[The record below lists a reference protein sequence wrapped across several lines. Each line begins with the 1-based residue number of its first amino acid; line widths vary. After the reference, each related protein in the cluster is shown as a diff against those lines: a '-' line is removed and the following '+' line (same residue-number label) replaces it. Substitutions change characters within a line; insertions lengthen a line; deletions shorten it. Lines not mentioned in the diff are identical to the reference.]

1 MLSVLR
7 RLFFLPVLTIAITA
21 SLPGS
26 VRAQSEDAPAFA
38 ANIERLS
45 DSDVVASIQLS
56 PEQRGQVLQILATRQ
71 AAVAAATT
79 DEAKAAAA
87 ATAEAGLLQTL
98 TEDQRRLFNTLFS
111 GKSLKFSFRA
121 QKWPDVLAWLASEAD
136 LSLVMDTEPP
146 GVFSYTD
153 SSSYSPA
160 QAIDLVNGWLLT
172 RGFSLVRRERMLM
185 CLDLKGGLPEGAIPR
200 VVPEELPVRGRFDFV
215 SVLFPLN
222 DRPADTIMEEVTPL
236 LGKYGKA
243 ELLPGTKQILVA
255 DTVLN
260 LRAVQSVLQAVP
272 EQPAEDLRSRLVV
285 YPTQHANPDRA
296 GEVLRELIQGTVVVD
311 AVAGQISVYGSAE
324 AQLTAKK
331 VLEQLE
337 SSQGEDARPV
347 LQVYPAIVPDP
358 LQLVATLQL
367 LAPQGQF
374 RVDATA
380 GKLIAWASA
389 ADQEKIRSSLEQ
401 LLQDQTSAGP
411 RVVVYETEDIGAVT
425 VSTILAG
432 LVPTARVT
440 VNSAGRG
447 LVVLASDADHQRVAE
462 LLRQLQQNAEAPEQQ
477 QELKGYPVS
486 TAFATTATSLL
497 TSVLP
502 TVQIIPDTNGSRLLI
517 LARPAEHAQVELL
530 LKSVETAERAE
541 RTLQSYSLEQ
551 LNQTTATTMLATQI
565 PTAAVTVD
573 ATNRRLLVMAGPD
586 DHNRVAALLDE
597 IRVPGSELKLQF
609 YELQNTPG
617 AAAVST
623 LSALVP
629 QAVVTLDAA
638 LNRLRVIATADDHQQ
653 IVTTLQTL
661 QQAAGDTERS
671 LQFYPVNSQVAAQT
685 QALLAS
691 TWSDVS
697 FRLTAEGNRLMAQ
710 VTQQRDTEIRAL
722 LERLQQEQPFSSDR
736 SLRLYSIHDLGGNA
750 TTVLQAAV
758 PAASISIGAHA
769 DQLMIVATDAEHIQV
784 AELLQQLQQVRPAR
798 TEKVLD
804 VYPLRGSSASA
815 VLRVLQPLVD
825 TGVQLTVD
833 PGGRQLFVRV
843 PVDRQAEVR
852 SLVESIT
859 AGLADSGDRETRSYV
874 VGAPNA
880 DEVQEVLLALFPDAT
895 IVTDADRKMIVATAT
910 KAQHETIEQVASQM
924 RGTSTGAIRPQPKIY
939 QLQSVDAE
947 TVRNLLDSMY
957 NRYDNV
963 RATISAETG
972 SLIVLAREDQ
982 HVSIAELI
990 AELDVPGES
999 VEPHELAVFRLNRM
1013 DALSVQEALQPLLP
1027 AGARVTP
1034 DRIGRQLF
1042 VSAPSGKMAAVRE
1055 LVGQMLAST
1064 GAPGDGLKTQSYWLR
1079 PYEAD
1084 EAQEVLERLMPD
1096 AVLVT
1101 DAADEV
1107 LVATATPEQHE
1118 TIQEVV
1124 SQMMS
1129 REGRADAAVPRSYRL
1144 RTADGQ
1150 TIALALQ
1157 TMFGR
1162 TDNVRVS
1169 FDSGSNSL
1177 LVVARPQQHE
1187 MIAGLVQEMELPV
1200 SAEMPRSIEV
1210 YSLPGVDGDTV
1221 LEVIQ
1226 GALRAVDEG
1235 ASVSWEDSTQQMIV
1249 SANAAGQ
1256 AEARVV
1262 TERFQESDERETAV
1276 IQLTILSAD
1285 AAVNAIEGLF
1295 GAPSSY
1301 SSRSSSGSSSSSPYS
1316 RRTRYS
1322 GPIVQ
1327 ADEDLEQILIRA
1339 TPRQIT
1345 EIRDLLSQMG
1355 EPGIAAGSSAGRR
1368 SGSSMRV
1375 IPFPGDSEETVRRIE
1390 NLWPSLRKNRI
1401 RILRPGELAPQA
1413 SPSSP
1418 QSGTDPA
1425 RSKEGAEFQKVPAFS
1440 SAVIPTAL
1448 ESAADESGDESVDE
1462 VIETDEAAD
1471 VIVIPGSGTVTIVSE
1486 DKSALDQLERL
1497 LKSLAAVSGVRR
1509 SRDFAI
1515 YQLRNAGAE
1524 DVAETVEAIYE
1535 SPAGRLAFGSVV
1547 LVPET
1552 RLNALLVYGNRID
1565 RERIEQLL
1573 EVLDSEKVPDSGR
1586 VFRTEVIAVRYASA
1600 GQILDVLSSVYQTE
1614 LAAGGNRRP
1623 VTIPAGIDAE
1633 VASVLRQLNARNS
1646 APLLTIEVQQET
1658 NSLVVKAPQ
1667 ALIEELQELVSRL
1680 DESARD
1686 SRARGIR
1693 LIPLQKVNSR
1703 RVMQILGDVLD
1714 E

>member
-7 RLFFLPVLTIAITA
+7 RLRCLPVLAITVLL

-26 VRAQSEDAPAFA
+26 LHAQSENTPAFA
-38 ANIERLS
+38 ADIERLS
-45 DSDVVASIQLS
+45 DSDVVASIQLT
-56 PEQRGQVLQILATRQ
+56 PEQRAQVLQILATRQ
-71 AAVAAATT
+71 AAMAVAET

-87 ATAEAGLLQTL
+87 AAAEAGLLQIL

-111 GKSLKFSFRA
+111 GKSLKFSFRS
-121 QKWPDVLAWLASEAD
+121 QKWPDVLTWLAGEAD

-153 SSSYSPA
+153 SVSYSPA

-200 VVPEELPVRGRFDFV
+200 IVPEELPVRGRFDFV

-222 DRPADTIMEEVTPL
+222 DRPADMIMSEVTPL

-272 EQPAEDLRSRLVV
+272 EQPAEDLRARLMV
-285 YPTQHANPDRA
+285 YPTEHANPDKA
-296 GEVLRELIQGTVVVD
+296 GEVLRELIDGTVLVD
-311 AVAGQISVYGSAE
+311 AVAGQISVYGSAA
-324 AQLTAKK
+324 AQLTAQK

-337 SSQGEDARPV
+337 SSQGEDARSV
-347 LQVYPAIVPDP
+347 LEVYPAVVPDP

-380 GKLIAWASA
+380 GKLISWASA

-401 LLQDQTSAGP
+401 LLQDQTGAGP
-411 RVVVYETEDIGAVT
+411 RVVVYETEKIGAVT

-486 TAFATTATSLL
+486 TAFASTATSLL
-497 TSVLP
+497 ASVLP
-502 TVQIIPDTNGSRLLI
+502 TVQIIPDANGSRLLI
-517 LARPAEHAQVELL
+517 LARPAEHAQVALL
-530 LKSVETAERAE
+530 LKSVESAERAE
-541 RTLQSYSLEQ
+541 RTLQSYALEQ

-573 ATNRRLLVMAGPD
+573 AANRRLLVMAGSS
-586 DHNRVAALLDE
+586 DHTRVAELLDE
-597 IRVPGSELKLQF
+597 LRVPGSELKLQF
-609 YELQNTPG
+609 YELQSTPG
-617 AAAVST
+617 ASAVST

-629 QAVVTLDAA
+629 QAVVTLDAT
-638 LNRLRVIATADDHQQ
+638 LNRLRVIATEVDHQQ
-653 IVTTLQTL
+653 IVATLQTL
-661 QQAAGDTERS
+661 QQAVGDTERT
-671 LQFYPVNSQVAAQT
+671 LQFYPVNLQVAAQT

-691 TWSDVS
+691 TWSDVT

-710 VTQQRDTEIRAL
+710 VTRQRDTEIRAL
-722 LERLQQEQPFSSDR
+722 LDRLQQEQPFSSDR

-758 PAASISIGAHA
+758 PAASISAGAHA
-769 DQLMIVATDAEHIQV
+769 EQLMIVATEAEHGRV
-784 AELLQQLQQVRPAR
+784 GELLQQLQQVRPTR

-804 VYPLRGSSASA
+804 VYPLHGSSASA

-825 TGVQLTVD
+825 TGIQMTVD
-833 PGGRQLFVRV
+833 PGGRQLFVRA
-843 PVDRQAEVR
+843 PVDRQAEVKR
-852 SLVESIT
+852 LVESIT
-859 AGLADSGDRETRSYV
+859 AGLADRGDRETKSYV
-874 VGAPNA
+874 IGAPNA

-910 KAQHETIEQVASQM
+910 KAQHETIEQVSAQM
-924 RGTSTGAIRPQPKIY
+924 RGTSTGAIRPKPQIY
-939 QLQSVDAE
+939 RLQSVDAK
-947 TVRNLLDSMY
+947 TVQNLLDSMY

-963 RATISAETG
+963 RATVSAETG

-982 HVSIAELI
+982 HVSISELI
-990 AELDVPGES
+990 AELDVPSATAEAN
-999 VEPHELAVFRLNRM
+999 ELAVFRCNRM
-1013 DALSVQEALQPLLP
+1013 DPLSVQEALQPLLP
-1027 AGARVTP
+1027 AGSRVTP

-1042 VSAPSGKMAAVRE
+1042 VSAPSSKMASVRE
-1055 LVGQMLAST
+1055 LVGQVLSSN
-1064 GAPGDGLKTQSYWLR
+1064 GAAGDGLRTQSYWLR

-1107 LVATATPEQHE
+1107 LVATATPEQHQ

-1129 REGRADAAVPRSYRL
+1129 REGRADAAEPRSYRL

-1169 FDSGSNSL
+1169 FDSGSNAL
-1177 LVVARPQQHE
+1177 LVVARPGQHE
-1187 MIAGLVQEMELPV
+1187 MIAGLVQEMEPPV
-1200 SAEMPRSIEV
+1200 SAEMPRTIEV

-1235 ASVSWEDSTQQMIV
+1235 ASVSWESSTEQMVV
-1249 SANAAGQ
+1249 SANSAGQ

-1301 SSRSSSGSSSSSPYS
+1301 SSRTATGSSYS

-1339 TPRQIT
+1339 TPRQMM
-1345 EIRDLLSQMG
+1345 EIRDLLTQMG
-1355 EPGIAAGSSAGRR
+1355 EPSASVGSTAGRR

-1375 IPFPGDSEETVRRIE
+1375 IPFPGDAEDTVRKIR
-1390 NLWPSLRKNRI
+1390 NLWPSLRKNPI
-1401 RILRPGELAPQA
+1401 RILRPGELVPPEQPPRQERDGDSTQTEERSAPQ
-1413 SPSSP
+1413 
-1418 QSGTDPA
+1418 Q
-1425 RSKEGAEFQKVPAFS
+1425 VPAFS
-1440 SAVIPTAL
+1440 SAVIPTAMK
-1448 ESAADESGDESVDE
+1448 SVADEGHDEPAEPD
-1462 VIETDEAAD
+1462 AAAE
-1471 VIVIPGSGTVTIVSE
+1471 IILIPGSGTVTIVSE

-1497 LKSLAAVSGVRR
+1497 LQSMAAVSGVRR

-1524 DVAETVEAIYE
+1524 DVADTVEAIYE

-1552 RLNALLVYGNRID
+1552 RLNALLVYGNRSD

-1573 EVLDSEKVPDSGR
+1573 EVLDSEKAPDSGR
-1586 VFRTEVIAVRYASA
+1586 VFRTEVIAVNYASA

-1614 LAAGGNRRP
+1614 LAAGGSRRP

-1667 ALIEELQELVSRL
+1667 SLIEELQELVTRL

-1703 RVMQILGDVLD
+1703 RVMQILGDVLV